1 MRGGQDPAR
10 GIREALGQS
19 GDDEQGP
26 DEPGDCQEK
35 LSCQQGRHLFLDTP
49 GRHRPARAL
58 SEVAGETLHDLP
70 AVVTGTGR
78 TNVGSVSNQQRLK
91 EIERE
96 RVRLRP
102 VVRLIRPP
110 PRLPFDLDFL

>member
-26 DEPGDCQEK
+26 GEPGDCQQK
-35 LSCQQGRHLFLDTP
+35 ASCQEGGRLFLDTP